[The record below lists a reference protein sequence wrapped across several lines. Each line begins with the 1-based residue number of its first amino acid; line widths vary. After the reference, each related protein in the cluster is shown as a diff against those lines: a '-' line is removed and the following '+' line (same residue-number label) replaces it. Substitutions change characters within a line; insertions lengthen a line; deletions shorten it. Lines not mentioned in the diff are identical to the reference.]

1 MLKQNFFTG
10 VAALTLIGLTGTRAQ
25 AQDTPPPTP
34 VITPETTPVPDPD
47 APLKALVGKPA
58 PDFALPDQTDKTRKL
73 AADKG
78 KWVVLAFYPADK
90 TRGCTFQ
97 NQSYSANLSKFKPLN
112 AVVYTVSTQNT
123 TSKREFCASENLKH
137 NLLSDV
143 GGKVAG
149 SYNVLRGQVARRVT
163 FYIAPDGTIAEI
175 DTKPRVGTAAEDS
188 LATLKRLSAPKEVH
202 APAR

>member
-1 MLKQNFFTG
+1 MLNQKYFAAAAF
-10 VAALTLIGLTGTRAQ
+10 ALTLTGGGTRAQ
-25 AQDTPPPTP
+25 AQDTPLARPTE
-34 VITPETTPVPDPD
+34 VVTPAVDPD
-47 APLKALVGKPA
+47 VALKALVGKPA
-58 PDFALPDQTDKTRKL
+58 PDFSLPDQSDKMRKL
-73 AADKG
+73 SSEKG

-90 TRGCTFQ
+90 TRGCTLQ
-97 NQSYSANLSKFKPLN
+97 NQSYSANLTKFKPLN
-112 AVVYTVSTQNT
+112 AVVYTLSTQDSA
-123 TSKREFCASENLKH
+123 SKRDFCATANLKN

-163 FYIAPDGTIAEI
+163 FYIAPDGTVAEV